1 MVNMVRTPAAFKRL
15 GVGKSQGYERIQQG
29 LLPRPVKVGERASAL
44 PDFEVEAVI
53 RAQIA
58 GVSNADLRKLV
69 LRLHEQRKSCVAQMA
84 EA

>member
-1 MVNMVRTPAAFKRL
+1 MVRTPAAFKRM
-15 GVGKSQGYERIQQG
+15 GFQKSQGYERIQQG

-58 GVSNADLRKLV
+58 GIGNDELRKLV
-69 LRLHEQRKSCVAQMA
+69 ERLHAARKGAQ
-84 EA
+84 